1 MASSKKNKSI
11 EALSAARAKAFEA
24 RQQMQAARVERRK
37 QDNKIAIVASIVAIA
52 IAVGTQVI
60 YSTIG
65 PGSPQ
70 AEPSSSPS
78 ASEELKVADKSVAE
92 GARWNGEMSFNGSS
106 VEIELFGDLAPQAVA
121 NFLTLAKGNYYRPTT
136 CPRLVTGGIKILQCG
151 ESELSGGPGFSFGP
165 VENAPENDQYKAGY
179 LAMARVGGDGNSMGS
194 QFFIVYEDSMIP
206 SDAAGGYTVFG
217 QITSGLDAFKQLAS
231 AGTADGKSDG
241 KPKENVQLTILRN
254 FTKK

>member
-1 MASSKKNKSI
+1 MASNKKNKSI
-11 EALSAARAKAFEA
+11 EALAAARAKAFEA
-24 RQQMQAARVERRK
+24 RKHMLESRVERRK
-37 QDNKIAIVASIVAIA
+37 KDNRMAVIASVVAIS
-52 IAVGTQVI
+52 IALGSQLI
-60 YSTIG
+60 YSNLG

-78 ASEELKVADKSVAE
+78 ASNESKVADKSVAE
-92 GARWNGEMSFNGSS
+92 DARWSGQMSFNGTS
-106 VEIELFGDLAPQAVA
+106 VGIELFGDLAPQAVA
-121 NFLTLAKGNYYRPTT
+121 NFLTLARANYYRPTL

-151 ESELSGGPGFSFGP
+151 EAELSGGPGYNFGP
-165 VENAPENDQYKAGY
+165 VENAPEDDLYKAGY

-217 QITSGLDAFKQLAS
+217 QITSGLDAVKDYAS
-231 AGTADGKSDG
+231 VGTVDGKSDG
-241 KPKENVQLTILRN
+241 KPKENLQLTILRN